1 MPSTITAVARYEINA
16 AEIWAF
22 WEVDATCDD
31 VVEGKSVIQLRNTN
45 RDLQSIVDDSTQNP
59 IEALFAPAM
68 E

>member
-1 MPSTITAVARYEINA
+1 MQH
-16 AEIWAF
+16 
-22 WEVDATCDD
+22 DDD

-45 RDLQSIVDDSTQNP
+45 RDLQYIVDDSTQNP